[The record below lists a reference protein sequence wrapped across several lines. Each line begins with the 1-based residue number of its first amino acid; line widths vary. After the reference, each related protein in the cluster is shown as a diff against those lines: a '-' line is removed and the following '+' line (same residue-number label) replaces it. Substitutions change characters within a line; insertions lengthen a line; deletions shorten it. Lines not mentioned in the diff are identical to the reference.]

1 MKKFTVF
8 TVLLTIVIV
17 VVAAETFVN
26 KYLPAV
32 SEDSAVVQGQEQTG
46 YNLPSELDLSA
57 AMQSN
62 VLGADSAGEATDG
75 VVGGSTGESAGSGVQ
90 SGSLD
95 FLTELEIPTL
105 DGASGEAS
113 SSASGS
119 GVFDIEDFS
128 SSYEHAEGQGEY
140 LRNDQIVNSGFVGA
154 YMTEEGPDGLLY
166 KSINIGD
173 LVGVSSKK
181 YSITNGTTTF
191 AKVYVVIVDNPLQVG
206 GVYDVLK
213 VRAAEGVDIEIN
225 ETNQFGSASFYMNDL
240 RRDSVAFLTVR
251 VGSRIYGFSYPK
263 QYHPQIKNLVSILML
278 DGR

>member
-32 SEDSAVVQGQEQTG
+32 NGDSDVLQEQTG

-62 VLGADSAGEATDG
+62 VLGADGTDMAADTSTGEATDGTIGG
-75 VVGGSTGESAGSGVQ
+75 VVGGSTGESAGGGGTQ
-90 SGSLD
+90 SDGLD
-95 FLTELEIPTL
+95 FLTELGIPTL
-105 DGASGEAS
+105 DGVSGGAPS
-113 SSASGS
+113 GASGS
-119 GVFDIEDFS
+119 GAFDIEDFS

-154 YMTEEGPDGLLY
+154 YMTEEEPDGLLY
-166 KSINIGD
+166 KSVSIGD

-181 YSITNGTTTF
+181 YLITNGTTTF
-191 AKVYVVIVDNPLQVG
+191 
-206 GVYDVLK
+206 
-213 VRAAEGVDIEIN
+213 
-225 ETNQFGSASFYMNDL
+225 
-240 RRDSVAFLTVR
+240 
-251 VGSRIYGFSYPK
+251 
-263 QYHPQIKNLVSILML
+263 
-278 DGR
+278 